1 MHRNVL
7 AYDVRQG
14 KRTGESAM
22 NTPFLETITDVPG
35 VLVGQMED
43 VEALTGVSVVWVK
56 GGAVAGVSVRGHAP
70 ATREIEA
77 LFPDNLVDKVHAVVL
92 TGGSAYGL
100 DAASGVMQYL
110 EEVGEGFDTGVARVP
125 IVPACALF
133 DLAIGRADRRPDQQ
147 MGYAAIQRAGILLKD
162 DLGNRGAGTGAT
174 VGKLLGMARA
184 MKSGIGSYARRYP
197 GGLIIGAL
205 IAVNA
210 VGSIY
215 DETTRAVLAGVRS
228 EDGQHVLPLEVLLT
242 NATNATVHA
251 SDAMN
256 DLFPGTATTIGVIAT
271 NARLNKIE
279 AARVADMAHGGLIR
293 SIYPV
298 HTQYDGDT
306 LFALS
311 VGEVV
316 ANADWV
322 GTLAQDVVAET
333 VRRAVTMTKRSG
345 ELPAFSDLNRML

>member
-1 MHRNVL
+1 
-7 AYDVRQG
+7 
-14 KRTGESAM
+14 M

>member
-1 MHRNVL
+1 MGV
-7 AYDVRQG
+7 
-14 KRTGESAM
+14 SAM
-22 NTPFLETITDVPG
+22 NTSFLETITDVPG

-43 VEALTGVSVVWVK
+43 NEALTGVSVVWVK

-100 DAASGVMQYL
+100 NAASGVMQYL
-110 EEVGEGFDTGVARVP
+110 EEVGEGLDTGVARVP

-133 DLAIGRADRRPDQQ
+133 DLAIGRADRRPDHA
-147 MGYAAIQRAGILLKD
+147 MGYAAIKSAGILSKE

-174 VGKLLGMARA
+174 VGKLFGMARA
-184 MKSGIGSYARRYP
+184 MKSGIGSFSRRYP

-210 VGSIY
+210 VGSVY
-215 DETTRAVLAGVRS
+215 DASTHEVLAGVRS
-228 EDGQHVLPLEVLLT
+228 KDGEHLLPLDTLFTHYTE
-242 NATNATVHA
+242 
-251 SDAMN
+251 MGN
-256 DLFPGTATTIGVIAT
+256 DGMHGLFPGTATTIGVVAT
-271 NARLNKIE
+271 NARLSKIE

-306 LFALS
+306 LLALS
-311 VGEVV
+311 VGAIA

-322 GTLAQDVVAET
+322 GTLAQEVVAEA
-333 VRRAVTMTKRSG
+333 VRRAVTMTQSAG
-345 ELPAFSDLNRML
+345 DLPAFSDLNRVI